1 MSLLKKFQEN
11 WRRHGFNTIQQ
22 PILLAVS
29 AGSDSMVMAHLF
41 LESAIPFVVAHCNF
55 QLRGE
60 EADKDEELVRNWCA
74 PNNIE
79 FYNVRFD
86 TAAKVEQW
94 KKGVQETARIL
105 RYDWLEQIRSQHQ
118 YAAIAT
124 AHHANDN
131 AETLLMNLFK
141 GTGIS
146 GLHGILPENGRIIR
160 PLLFAA
166 KKDIAGYTQQNNVPY
181 REDASNSSDKYTRND
196 IRLNILPV
204 IEKSFPNIISSL
216 NNSIQRFAEAE
227 ELYKKAI
234 EQERKKLLER
244 RGKDYYVAIKKLEK
258 RQPLHTICYELF
270 KPFGFATGQ
279 VQDIIGLLSSESGH
293 YLISPTH
300 RIIRNRDFLII
311 TVFDTRQADFIT
323 IENIPLTLRAGDRQ
337 YKFKHTHVPA
347 EIPTDSN
354 MAYID
359 AAKLEQP
366 LILRRWKQGDYFYP
380 LGMGM
385 KKKKLSRF
393 LIDKKIP
400 LHDKENVWVLESNKR
415 IVWVAGHRLD
425 ERFKVKPGTKEVL
438 LATVT

>member
-1 MSLLKKFQEN
+1 MSLLKKFQDN
-11 WRRHGFNTIQQ
+11 WRRNGFNTIQQ
-22 PILLAVS
+22 PVLLAVS

-41 LESAIPFVVAHCNF
+41 LQSGIPFAVAHCNF
-55 QLRGE
+55 QLRGD

-74 PNNIE
+74 ANKIE

-105 RYDWLEQIRSQHQ
+105 RYEWLEQIRNQHQ
-118 YAAIAT
+118 YAAITT

-146 GLHGILPENGRIIR
+146 GLHGIMPKNGKIIR

-166 KKDIAGYTQQNNVPY
+166 KKDITAYVLQEQVPY
-181 REDASNSSDKYTRND
+181 REDASNASDKYTRND

-204 IEKSFPNIISSL
+204 IEKSFPNVISSL

-234 EQERKKLLER
+234 EQERKKLLEQ
-244 RGKDYYVAIKKLEK
+244 RGNDYYVAVRKLQK
-258 RQPLHTICYELF
+258 CSPLHTICYELF

-300 RIIRNRDFLII
+300 RIIRDRDFLII

-323 IENIPLTLRAGDRQ
+323 IENIPLTLRAGGRQ
-337 YKFKHTHVPA
+337 YKFRYLPIPA
-347 EIPTDSN
+347 EIPADSN

-366 LILRRWKQGDYFYP
+366 LILRRWKLGDYFYP

-393 LIDKKIP
+393 LIDKKTP
-400 LHDKENVWVLESNKR
+400 LHEKENVWVLESNKR

-425 ERFKVKPGTKEVL
+425 ERFKIQPGTKEVVV
-438 LATVT
+438 ATVN

>member
-22 PILLAVS
+22 PVLLAVS

-41 LESAIPFVVAHCNF
+41 LESAIPFAVAHCNF

-60 EADKDEELVRNWCA
+60 EANKDEELVRNWCA
-74 PNNIE
+74 TNNIE

-166 KKDIAGYTQQNNVPY
+166 KKDIAGYTQQYNVPY
-181 REDASNSSDKYTRND
+181 REDASNASDKYTRND
-196 IRLNILPV
+196 IRLNILPA
-204 IEKSFPNIISSL
+204 IEKSFPNIITSL
-216 NNSIQRFAEAE
+216 NNSIQRFAEVE

-244 RGKDYYVAIKKLEK
+244 RGKDYYIAIKKLLE

-300 RIIRNRDFLII
+300 RIIRDRDFLII

-337 YKFKHTHVPA
+337 YKFKYTPAPA
-347 EIPTDSN
+347 EIPADSN

-385 KKKKLSRF
+385 KKKKLSRY
-393 LIDKKIP
+393 LINKKIP